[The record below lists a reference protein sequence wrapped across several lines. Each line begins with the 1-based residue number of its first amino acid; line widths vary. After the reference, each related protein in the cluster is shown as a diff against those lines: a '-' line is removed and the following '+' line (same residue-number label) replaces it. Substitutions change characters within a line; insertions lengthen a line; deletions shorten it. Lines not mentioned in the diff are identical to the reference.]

1 MYLLFSVCGMYYG
14 IAALILSCAA
24 SAFMF
29 PAGMLYL
36 LFFAPHAFL
45 CFIMS
50 KIRLKPVFKY
60 ALRYA
65 VLLVFCNISLF
76 VLHKAAML
84 VMFDMER
91 ILDTLGG
98 YAVLT
103 VVFSAVFII
112 YDLLFQNIRKAVS
125 AMPVVKKHFLKDQ
138 KKPAKPIKPGKPD
151 KPDADDIFK
160 R

>member
-1 MYLLFSVCGMYYG
+1 MT
-14 IAALILSCAA
+14 ALILSCAA

-45 CFIMS
+45 CYIMS
-50 KIRLKPVFKY
+50 KVRLRPVFKY

-65 VLLVFCNISLF
+65 VLLVFCNVSL
-76 VLHKAAML
+76 LALYKAAML
-84 VMFDMER
+84 VMFNIES
-91 ILDTLGG
+91 IIETLGG
-98 YAVLT
+98 YVVLA
-103 VVFSAVFII
+103 VVFSAAFII

-125 AMPVVKKHFLKDQ
+125 AMPFIKKYFHKDQ
-138 KKPAKPIKPGKPD
+138 KSPAKPV
-151 KPDADDIFK
+151 KPDADEIYK